1 MDNEQKRP
9 KVGVGVWIVKD
20 GKILLGK
27 RKNAHG
33 EGSWSAPGGHLEWF
47 ESPEEC
53 ALREV
58 AEEAG
63 IEITNLRSAAFTN
76 DVFKDEGKH
85 YITLAVT
92 ADWVSGEPQVLEP
105 DRCER
110 WQWFGWDELP
120 EPRFLP
126 LQNLLKL
133 GFRPIGC

>member
-1 MDNEQKRP
+1 MENENKRP

-20 GKILLGK
+20 GKVLLGK

-33 EGSWSAPGGHLEWF
+33 NESWAAPGGHLEWF

-63 IEITNLRSAAFTN
+63 IEIVNLRSMTFTN
-76 DVFKDEGKH
+76 DVFLDEDKH
-85 YITLAVT
+85 YITLAVV
-92 ADWVSGEPQVLEP
+92 ADYVSGEPQVLEP
-105 DRCER
+105 DKCER
-110 WQWFGWDELP
+110 WEWFSWDELP

-126 LQNLLKL
+126 LENLLKQ
-133 GFRPIGC
+133 GFRPR